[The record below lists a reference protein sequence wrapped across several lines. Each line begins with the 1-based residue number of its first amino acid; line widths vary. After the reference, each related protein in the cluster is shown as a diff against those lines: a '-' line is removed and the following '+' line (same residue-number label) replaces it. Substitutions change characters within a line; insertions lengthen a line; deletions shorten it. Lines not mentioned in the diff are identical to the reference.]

1 MGSKTSICLLL
12 LYSISYI
19 TTMISSWPAPSKHSH
34 YVWEI
39 CSLTDWFYQG
49 RIQSSWVP
57 RASLQLG
64 NRCLDKV
71 LPASLC
77 TWLFGLEPSNLRDD
91 LQEEAVVQALMA
103 TEASTIGVASPGVPP
118 GSQGAA
124 EAAAVYSSGMVL
136 AQFLWAQT
144 LPIVRLQ
151 PPSQFCEL
159 SNILAIK
166 SSG

>member
-39 CSLTDWFYQG
+39 FSLTDWFYQG

-77 TWLFGLEPSNLRDD
+77 TWLFGLEPSNLRGW
-91 LQEEAVVQALMA
+91 APGGGHC
-103 TEASTIGVASPGVPP
+103 ASFDGNRGIHNR
-118 GSQGAA
+118 GSQPGGPPWFSGGSR
-124 EAAAVYSSGMVL
+124 SSCSSLIRHGFSTV
-136 AQFLWAQT
+136 
-144 LPIVRLQ
+144 PV
-151 PPSQFCEL
+151 S
-159 SNILAIK
+159 SN
-166 SSG
+166 SSYC